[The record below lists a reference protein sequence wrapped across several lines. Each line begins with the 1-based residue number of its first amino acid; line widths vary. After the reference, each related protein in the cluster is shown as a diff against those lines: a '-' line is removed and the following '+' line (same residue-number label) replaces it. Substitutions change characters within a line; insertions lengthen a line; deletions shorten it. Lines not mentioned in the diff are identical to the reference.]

1 MYNKTMGVPF
11 EAFVGLRY
19 VRAKRRNYFISFISL
34 IAMAGIAL
42 GIVALITVMSVMNG
56 FEKELTSRVLGMA
69 SHADVAPLGDS
80 PDSWR
85 PLAQALLRHDE
96 VIGAAPYFR
105 AEAMLARGRKAQG
118 ARVRGV
124 LPEYEPQVSSVG
136 EKMRAGQLAAL
147 RPGANGI
154 ILGAEL
160 ARNLGV
166 AVGDKLAVIAPQPYD
181 SAGAGPGQGSLLPGL
196 KRFTVVGVFAAGMS
210 EFDSGLALMRLEDA
224 LALFK
229 KDRPAGLRLKTVN
242 VMEAPRISRE
252 ALVAVA
258 DACQTCQVMD
268 WTQRHANLFKA
279 LKTEKAAMFI
289 ILTLTVAVA
298 AFNIVST
305 LVLAVRDKRA
315 DIAVL
320 RAMGATSYSVMK
332 IFIVQGL
339 VIGLAGLAAGVG
351 GGVWLAANIDV
362 IVPALE
368 AWLQVK
374 FMPPEVYYISELP
387 SELRW
392 RDVAATG
399 GLAFLFTVAATLYP
413 AWRAAQTQPAQAL
426 RHE

>member
-19 VRAKRRNYFISFISL
+19 VRAKRRSYFISFISL

-69 SHADVAPLGDS
+69 SHADVAPVGDS
-80 PDSWR
+80 PAPWR

-105 AEAMLARGRKAQG
+105 AEAMLVRGRKAQG

-124 LPEYEPQVSSVG
+124 LPDYEPQVSSVG
-136 EKMRAGQLAAL
+136 EKMRDGQLAAL
-147 RPGANGI
+147 QLGANGI
-154 ILGAEL
+154 ILGVEL
-160 ARNLGV
+160 ARSLGV
-166 AVGDKLAVIAPQPYD
+166 AVGDRLAVITPQPYD
-181 SAGAGPGQGSLLPGL
+181 TAGAGSASLLPGL

-229 KDRPAGLRLKTVN
+229 KDRPAGLRLKTAN

-252 ALVAVA
+252 ALG
-258 DACQTCQVMD
+258 DFPEACPTCQVMD

-413 AWRAAQTQPAQAL
+413 AWRAAQSQPAQAL

>member
-56 FEKELTSRVLGMA
+56 FEKELTSRVLSMA
-69 SHADVAPLGDS
+69 SHAEVAPVG
-80 PDSWR
+80 DSWR
-85 PLAQALLRHDE
+85 PLAQALLRHEE

-105 AEAMLARGRKAQG
+105 AEAMLVRGRKAQG
-118 ARVRGV
+118 VRVRGV

-136 EKMRAGQLAAL
+136 EKMREGQLAAL

-166 AVGDKLAVIAPQPYD
+166 SAGDRLAVITPQPYD
-181 SAGAGPGQGSLLPGL
+181 PAGAGPAQASLLPGL
-196 KRFTVVGVFAAGMS
+196 KRFTVVGVFEAGMS

-229 KDRPAGLRLKTVN
+229 KDRPAGLRLKTAA

-252 ALVAVA
+252 ALGAVPA
-258 DACQTCQVMD
+258 ACQDCQVMD

-339 VIGLAGLAAGVG
+339 VIGLAGLAAGVSG
-351 GGVWLAANIDV
+351 GAWLAANIDV

-368 AWLQVK
+368 EWLQVK

>member
-1 MYNKTMGVPF
+1 MYNETMGVPF

-69 SHADVAPLGDS
+69 SHADVAPVGDS
-80 PDSWR
+80 PVPWR
-85 PLAQALLRHDE
+85 PLAQALLRHEE

-105 AEAMLARGRKAQG
+105 AEAMLVRGRKAQG

-160 ARNLGV
+160 ARSLGV
-166 AVGDKLAVIAPQPYD
+166 AVGDRLAVITPQPYD
-181 SAGAGPGQGSLLPGL
+181 SAGAGPAAASLLPGL

-229 KDRPAGLRLKTVN
+229 KDRPAGLRLKTAN

-252 ALVAVA
+252 ALG
-258 DACQTCQVMD
+258 DFPEACQTCQVMD

-413 AWRAAQTQPAQAL
+413 AWRAAQAQPAQAL

>member
-1 MYNKTMGVPF
+1 MYNEAMGVPF

-19 VRAKRRNYFISFISL
+19 VRAKRRSYFISFISL

-69 SHADVAPLGDS
+69 SHADVAPVGDS
-80 PDSWR
+80 PAPWR
-85 PLAQALLRHDE
+85 PLAQALLRHEE

-105 AEAMLARGRKAQG
+105 AEAMLVRGRKAQG

-136 EKMRAGQLAAL
+136 EKMRDGQLAAL
-147 RPGANGI
+147 QPGANGI

-166 AVGDKLAVIAPQPYD
+166 AVGDRLAVITPQPYD
-181 SAGAGPGQGSLLPGL
+181 IAGGGSASLLPGL

-229 KDRPAGLRLKTVN
+229 RDRPAGLRLKTAD

-252 ALVAVA
+252 ALGAVPE
-258 DACQTCQVMD
+258 ACPTCQVMD

-339 VIGLAGLAAGVG
+339 VIGLAGLAAGVS

-399 GLAFLFTVAATLYP
+399 VLAFLFTVAATLYP
-413 AWRAAQTQPAQAL
+413 AWRAAQAQPAQAL

>member
-1 MYNKTMGVPF
+1 MYNETMGVPF

-69 SHADVAPLGDS
+69 SHADVAPVGDS
-80 PDSWR
+80 PAPWR
-85 PLAQALLRHDE
+85 PLAQALLRHEE

-124 LPEYEPQVSSVG
+124 LPDYEPQVSSVG
-136 EKMRAGQLAAL
+136 EKMRDGQLGAL
-147 RPGANGI
+147 QPGANGI

-160 ARNLGV
+160 ARSLGV
-166 AVGDKLAVIAPQPYD
+166 AVGDRLAVITPQPYD
-181 SAGAGPGQGSLLPGL
+181 LAGAGSASLLPGL

-229 KDRPAGLRLKTVN
+229 RDRPAGLRLKTAD

-252 ALVAVA
+252 ALGAVPQ
-258 DACQTCQVMD
+258 ACPTCQVMD

-339 VIGLAGLAAGVG
+339 VIGLAGLVAGVG

-399 GLAFLFTVAATLYP
+399 VLAFLFTVAATLYP
-413 AWRAAQTQPAQAL
+413 AWRAAQAQPAQAL

>member
-1 MYNKTMGVPF
+1 
-11 EAFVGLRY
+11 
-19 VRAKRRNYFISFISL
+19 
-34 IAMAGIAL
+34 
-42 GIVALITVMSVMNG
+42 
-56 FEKELTSRVLGMA
+56 
-69 SHADVAPLGDS
+69 
-80 PDSWR
+80 
-85 PLAQALLRHDE
+85 
-96 VIGAAPYFR
+96 
-105 AEAMLARGRKAQG
+105 
-118 ARVRGV
+118 
-124 LPEYEPQVSSVG
+124 
-136 EKMRAGQLAAL
+136 
-147 RPGANGI
+147 
-154 ILGAEL
+154 
-160 ARNLGV
+160 
-166 AVGDKLAVIAPQPYD
+166 
-181 SAGAGPGQGSLLPGL
+181 
-196 KRFTVVGVFAAGMS
+196 MS

-229 KDRPAGLRLKTVN
+229 KDRPAGLRLKTAD

-252 ALVAVA
+252 ALG
-258 DACQTCQVMD
+258 DFPEACPTCQVMD

-413 AWRAAQTQPAQAL
+413 AWRAAQAQPAQAL

>member
-1 MYNKTMGVPF
+1 
-11 EAFVGLRY
+11 
-19 VRAKRRNYFISFISL
+19 
-34 IAMAGIAL
+34 
-42 GIVALITVMSVMNG
+42 
-56 FEKELTSRVLGMA
+56 
-69 SHADVAPLGDS
+69 
-80 PDSWR
+80 
-85 PLAQALLRHDE
+85 
-96 VIGAAPYFR
+96 
-105 AEAMLARGRKAQG
+105 
-118 ARVRGV
+118 
-124 LPEYEPQVSSVG
+124 
-136 EKMRAGQLAAL
+136 
-147 RPGANGI
+147 
-154 ILGAEL
+154 
-160 ARNLGV
+160 
-166 AVGDKLAVIAPQPYD
+166 
-181 SAGAGPGQGSLLPGL
+181 
-196 KRFTVVGVFAAGMS
+196 
-210 EFDSGLALMRLEDA
+210 
-224 LALFK
+224 
-229 KDRPAGLRLKTVN
+229 
-242 VMEAPRISRE
+242 
-252 ALVAVA
+252 
-258 DACQTCQVMD
+258 MD

-339 VIGLAGLAAGVG
+339 VIGLAGLVAGVG

-399 GLAFLFTVAATLYP
+399 VLAFLFTVAATLYP
-413 AWRAAQTQPAQAL
+413 AWRAAQAQPAQAL

>member
-1 MYNKTMGVPF
+1 MYNEAMGVPF

-19 VRAKRRNYFISFISL
+19 VRAKRRSYFISFISL

-69 SHADVAPLGDS
+69 SHADVAPVGDS
-80 PDSWR
+80 PAPWR
-85 PLAQALLRHDE
+85 PLAQALLRHEE

-105 AEAMLARGRKAQG
+105 AEAMLVRGRKAQG

-124 LPEYEPQVSSVG
+124 LPDYEPQVSSVG
-136 EKMRAGQLAAL
+136 EKMRDGQLAAL
-147 RPGANGI
+147 QPGANGI

-166 AVGDKLAVIAPQPYD
+166 AVGDRLAVITPQPYD
-181 SAGAGPGQGSLLPGL
+181 LAGAAPASLLPGL

-229 KDRPAGLRLKTVN
+229 RDRPAGLRLKTAN

-252 ALVAVA
+252 ALG
-258 DACQTCQVMD
+258 DFPEACPTCQVMD

-413 AWRAAQTQPAQAL
+413 AWRAAQAQPAQAL

>member
-1 MYNKTMGVPF
+1 MYNETMGVPF

-19 VRAKRRNYFISFISL
+19 VRAKRRSYFISFISL

-69 SHADVAPLGDS
+69 SHADVAPVGDS
-80 PDSWR
+80 PAPWR
-85 PLAQALLRHDE
+85 PLAQALLRHEE

-124 LPEYEPQVSSVG
+124 LPDYEPQVSSVG
-136 EKMRAGQLAAL
+136 EKMRDGQLAAL
-147 RPGANGI
+147 QPGANGI

-160 ARNLGV
+160 ARSLGV
-166 AVGDKLAVIAPQPYD
+166 AVGDRLAVITPQPYD
-181 SAGAGPGQGSLLPGL
+181 LAGAGPASLLPGL

-229 KDRPAGLRLKTVN
+229 KDRPAGLRLKTAD

-252 ALVAVA
+252 ALGAVPE
-258 DACQTCQVMD
+258 ACPTCQVMD

-413 AWRAAQTQPAQAL
+413 AWRAAQAQPAQAL

>member
-56 FEKELTSRVLGMA
+56 FEKELTSRVLSMA
-69 SHADVAPLGDS
+69 SHAEVAPVG
-80 PDSWR
+80 DSWR
-85 PLAQALLRHDE
+85 PLAQALLRHEE

-105 AEAMLARGRKAQG
+105 AEAMLVRGRKAQG
-118 ARVRGV
+118 VRVRGV

-136 EKMRAGQLAAL
+136 EKMREGQLAAL

-166 AVGDKLAVIAPQPYD
+166 AAGDRLAVLAPQPYD
-181 SAGAGPGQGSLLPGL
+181 PAGAGPAQASLLPGL
-196 KRFTVVGVFAAGMS
+196 KRFTVVGVFEAGMS

-229 KDRPAGLRLKTVN
+229 KDRPAGLRLKTAA

-252 ALVAVA
+252 ALGAVP
-258 DACQTCQVMD
+258 DACQNCQVMD

-339 VIGLAGLAAGVG
+339 VIGLAGLAAGVSG
-351 GGVWLAANIDV
+351 GAWLAANIDV

-368 AWLQVK
+368 EWLQVK

>member
-1 MYNKTMGVPF
+1 MYNETMGVPF

-19 VRAKRRNYFISFISL
+19 VRAKRRSYFISFISL

-56 FEKELTSRVLGMA
+56 FEKELTSRVLSMA
-69 SHADVAPLGDS
+69 SHADVAPVGDS
-80 PDSWR
+80 PTPWR
-85 PLAQALLRHDE
+85 PLAQALLRHEE

-136 EKMRAGQLAAL
+136 EKMRDGQLAAL
-147 RPGANGI
+147 QPGANGI

-160 ARNLGV
+160 ARSLGV
-166 AVGDKLAVIAPQPYD
+166 AVGDRLAVITPQPYD
-181 SAGAGPGQGSLLPGL
+181 LAGAAPASLLPGL

-229 KDRPAGLRLKTVN
+229 KDRPAGLRLKTAD

-252 ALVAVA
+252 ALG
-258 DACQTCQVMD
+258 DFPEACPTCQVMD

-339 VIGLAGLAAGVG
+339 VIGLAGLVAGVG

-399 GLAFLFTVAATLYP
+399 VLAFLFTVAATLYP
-413 AWRAAQTQPAQAL
+413 AWRAAQAQPAQAL

>member
-56 FEKELTSRVLGMA
+56 FEKELTSRVLSMA
-69 SHADVAPLGDS
+69 SHAEVAPVG
-80 PDSWR
+80 DSWR
-85 PLAQALLRHDE
+85 PLAQALLRHEE

-105 AEAMLARGRKAQG
+105 AEAMLVRGRKAQG
-118 ARVRGV
+118 VRVRGV

-136 EKMRAGQLAAL
+136 EKMRAGQLEAL

-166 AVGDKLAVIAPQPYD
+166 AAGDRLAVLAPQPYD
-181 SAGAGPGQGSLLPGL
+181 PAGAGPAQASLLPGL
-196 KRFTVVGVFAAGMS
+196 KRFTVVGVFEAGMS

-229 KDRPAGLRLKTVN
+229 KDRPAGLRLKTAA

-252 ALVAVA
+252 ALGAVP

-339 VIGLAGLAAGVG
+339 VIGLAGLAAGVSG
-351 GGVWLAANIDV
+351 GAWLAANIDV

-368 AWLQVK
+368 EWLQVK

>member
-42 GIVALITVMSVMNG
+42 GLVALITVMSVMNG
-56 FEKELTSRVLGMA
+56 FEKELTSRVLDMA
-69 SHADVAPLGDS
+69 SHADVTPVG
-80 PDSWR
+80 DSWR
-85 PLAQALLRHDE
+85 PLAQALLRHEE

-105 AEAMLARGRKAQG
+105 AEAMLVRGRKAQG

-136 EKMRAGQLAAL
+136 EKMRDGQLAAL

-160 ARNLGV
+160 ARSLGV
-166 AVGDKLAVIAPQPYD
+166 AVGDRLAVIAPQPYD
-181 SAGAGPGQGSLLPGL
+181 STGAGPAAASLLPGL

-210 EFDSGLALMRLEDA
+210 EFDSGLALMRMEDA
-224 LALFK
+224 LALFQ
-229 KDRPAGLRLKTVN
+229 KDRPAGLRLKTAD

-252 ALVAVA
+252 ALGAVPE
-258 DACQTCQVMD
+258 ACQTCQVMD

-339 VIGLAGLAAGVG
+339 VIGLAGLVAGAAGG
-351 GGVWLAANIDV
+351 AWLAANIDV

-368 AWLQVK
+368 EWLQVK

-392 RDVAATG
+392 RDVAITG